1 MNRSHLTLIFVLA
14 AVLVMS
20 PVAHGA
26 SSDLVVSEVYAGG
39 GNAGASF
46 TNDYVELFNRG
57 TTTVDLSGWSI
68 QYATSTGTTWSA
80 TALFGTLAPGRRYL
94 VQFASAAAIGAALPT
109 PDATGTT
116 NLAASGGKVALVQDS
131 APLACGSSPGSCSA
145 IAAVHDLVGY
155 GTATDY
161 EGTAAAPALDNTTAA
176 ARAGGGC
183 TDTDSNAVDFAAG
196 AGTPQNTS
204 AAAAPCSGGGSPSP
218 TTQAASVGL
227 DLQSSISLT
236 LSKASVSFGSV
247 AAGSK
252 PASVAEQ
259 VTVTSND
266 AAGYALS
273 VRRAVFTPVDLPLGI
288 AATAPAGAQLGA
300 GLGAGAIVGIPTAT
314 DLLLGTAAAVSAVG
328 GDIWPT
334 SLGFAAALP
343 ALAPG
348 HYSSSVVYTVIA
360 A

>member
-1 MNRSHLTLIFVLA
+1 MNRSHLMLIFVLA

-57 TTTVDLSGWSI
+57 TTTVDLTGWSI
-68 QYATSTGTTWSA
+68 QYATSSGTSWSA
-80 TALFGTLAPGRRYL
+80 TALFGSVAPGRRYL
-94 VQFASAAAIGAALPT
+94 VQLASAASVGAVLPT

-116 NLAASGGKVALVQDS
+116 NLAASGGKVALVHDS
-131 APLACGSSPGSCSA
+131 TPLTCGGSAGSCSA

-161 EGTAAAPALDNTTAA
+161 EGAAPAPGLDNTTSA

-183 TDTDSNAVDFAAG
+183 TDTDSNAGDFVAG

-204 AAAAPCSGGGSPSP
+204 AAAAPCSGGGSPSS
-218 TTQAASVGL
+218 TTQAASVAL

-236 LSKASVSFGSV
+236 LSKTSLSFGSV
-247 AAGSK
+247 GSGSK
-252 PASVAEQ
+252 PSSVAEQ

-273 VRRAVFTPVDLPLGI
+273 VRRAAFTPADLPLGI

-314 DLLLGTAAAVSAVG
+314 DLLLGTSSAVSAAG
-328 GDIWPT
+328 GDVWPT

-348 HYSSSVVYTVIA
+348 HYTSSVVYTVIA